1 MEIQTVMTIL
11 ATIALAG
18 GVWVVVR
25 LYNALVKK
33 PERVRAV
40 LRKQGISGPP
50 PTFVLGNIL
59 EIRKAMSSSPKATTS
74 TDHQNK
80 TTTDNDQAAA
90 QISHIYDANIL
101 PFFVSWRQRYG
112 KLFTFSLG
120 TKQIIHVNRTDIVK
134 EITRITSLNLGRPSY
149 HRKEL
154 GPLFG
159 EGILTSNGPT
169 WQYQKKILAPE
180 LHMDKVKGMT
190 GLVWDSATGLL
201 DLWKTKVEAAGGIAD
216 LHIDQDLLDFSGDV
230 ISRACFGSN
239 YSKGQDIFCKLNY
252 LKDAMAKKIF
262 SIGVPGLSNLPTK
275 NNREIWGLVKEI
287 HTLIVK
293 VVKERK
299 ESDQDHKD
307 LLQTVL
313 EGAENAEMSRDAKE
327 QFIVDNCK
335 NIYLA
340 AQETVAITAAWCLV
354 LLASNPEWLAR
365 VRAEVVETWGGQI
378 PDSEMLRKVKLMT
391 MVIQETLRLY
401 PPGVA
406 LSREALKDVNIGGII
421 DVPEG
426 VNIWTMVMKLHTDP
440 ETWGPDSHEFNPE
453 RFANGISAACKV
465 PQSYLPFGFGPRV
478 CLGQNLAMLELK
490 VIVGL
495 IVSNFSLSLSPK
507 YVHSPVMKFVIEPKH
522 GINLLVKKL

>member
-1 MEIQTVMTIL
+1 MDTQVLLKVLLSI
-11 ATIALAG
+11 
-18 GVWVVVR
+18 GVVCAIGLFVR

-33 PERVRAV
+33 PERVRAQ
-40 LRKQGISGPP
+40 LRKQGITGPP
-50 PTFVLGNIL
+50 PAFLVGNIL
-59 EIRKAMSSSPKATTS
+59 EIKKARSEAAEAETK
-74 TDHQNK
+74 K
-80 TTTDNDQAAA
+80 TTDQP
-90 QISHIYDANIL
+90 QISHNYEHNIL
-101 PFFVSWRQRYG
+101 PFFDGWRKKYG

-120 TKQIIHVNRTDIVK
+120 NKQILHVNRADIVK
-134 EITRITSLNLGRPSY
+134 EITRVTSLNFGRPSY

-159 EGILTSNGPT
+159 EGILTSNGPL

-190 GLVWDSATGLL
+190 TLVWDSAAILL
-201 DLWKTKVEAAGGIAD
+201 DSWKSRVEAGCGIAD
-216 LHIDQDLLDFSGDV
+216 IHIDQDLLDFSGDV

-239 YSKGQDIFCKLNY
+239 YSNGQEIFCKLNV
-252 LKDAMAKKIF
+252 LKDAMAKRIF
-262 SIGVPGLSNLPTK
+262 NIGVPGLSSLPTK
-275 NNREIWGLVKEI
+275 NNRLIWGLVKEI
-287 HTLIVK
+287 HTLVVK

-299 ESDQDHKD
+299 ESEHVHKD

-313 EGAENAEMSRDAKE
+313 EGAENGDTSLYSKE
-327 QFIVDNCK
+327 AFVVDNCK

-354 LLASNPEWLAR
+354 LLASNPEWQAR
-365 VRAEVVETWGGQI
+365 VRAEVIEIWGGQI
-378 PDSEMLRKVKLMT
+378 PDSEMLRKVKQLT

-406 LSREALKDVNIGGII
+406 LSREALKDVNIAGIDI
-421 DVPEG
+421 PQG
-426 VNIWTMVMKLHTDP
+426 VNLWTMVMKLHTDP
-440 ETWGPDSHEFNPE
+440 ETWGPDSHNFNPE

-465 PQSYLPFGFGPRV
+465 PQSYMPFGFGPRV

-490 VIVGL
+490 MIVGL
-495 IVSNFSLSLSPK
+495 LLSNFSLSISPK

-522 GINLLVKKL
+522 GINLLIKKL